1 MLDFL
6 RPKKKTSSDSY
17 KTIKE
22 REKERERLAWASIY
36 DELEEENNTEEDD
49 N

>member
-1 MLDFL
+1 MLEFL
-6 RPKKKTSSDSY
+6 KLKKKTSSDSY

-36 DELEEENNTEEDD
+36 DELEEDDNTEEDD
-49 N
+49 D